1 MTEELKL
8 IVTEVNK
15 LLATDYNLISF
26 DSLSV
31 ESLLQVLV
39 NVTCEF
45 NVSVK
50 FDVNDIDPEETNKR
64 ILESLRKMQY
74 RPKLNNSDP
83 GSFRRDLLDGDKRII
98 YPILRWIFENQEK
111 IKKTA
116 YLAKYDRTKHN

>member
-1 MTEELKL
+1 MTEE
-8 IVTEVNK
+8 VEFFVNEVNK
-15 LLATDYNLISF
+15 LLKTEFNDTSF

-31 ESLLQVLV
+31 LKLLQVLV

-45 NVSVK
+45 DGSVK
-50 FDVNDIDPEETNKR
+50 FDVNVISPNETTKR

-74 RPKLNNSDP
+74 PNLNNSDP
-83 GSFRRDLLDGDKRII
+83 DSFRRDLLDGDKRII

-116 YLAKYDRTKHN
+116 YLAK